1 MKAMRNRKNTLIFGL
16 GVLGLILAYI
26 LFRGVTHSLF
36 NSSLTRI
43 NIGIWGKHSYV
54 VSLGKTTK
62 QNYIFLFPNSYEVQ
76 VPGGLKGYKIG
87 ALGKLA
93 DLEKDPQLFAK
104 AMGQGSGVFI
114 HKYIH
119 EQKSEIYDDD
129 EWIDSIK
136 FVEIKREIERSLF
149 QQGDLS
155 LFDRLYVYSAIRDAR
170 PSQTTLVRVKESKP
184 ELLLYDKVFRN
195 EKKLVQMMYTDS
207 ERTAYFIAQMLENSG
222 IRVADIAKSTTLLP
236 NCTII
241 DSGKIFSQTSKFIS
255 SYFACDLEKGDTGLY
270 EIQWILD
277 HGVEKRWKL

>member
-1 MKAMRNRKNTLIFGL
+1 MRNRKITLIFGL
-16 GVLGLILAYI
+16 GVLSLILAYI
-26 LFRGVTHSLF
+26 LFRGYTESLF
-36 NSSLTRI
+36 NTSLSRI

-119 EQKSEIYDDD
+119 EPKSEIYDEDA
-129 EWIDSIK
+129 WLDSIK
-136 FVEIKREIERSLF
+136 LVDIKRDIEGTLL

-155 LFDRLYVYSAIRDAR
+155 IFDRLYVYFAIRDAR
-170 PSQTTLVRVKESKP
+170 PSQTTLVRVKENMP

-207 ERTAYFIAQMLENSG
+207 ERTAFFISQLLENSG

-241 DSGKIFSQTSKFIS
+241 DSGKTFSQTSKFLS
-255 SYFACDLEKGDTGLY
+255 SYFGCDLQKGDTGLY
-270 EIQWILD
+270 EIQWVLNR
-277 HGVEKRWKL
+277 GVEERWKL